1 MDKEIIYNSNMH
13 FEHQHWRS
21 ELFFWEDELKTFK
34 NRLSELVRRY
44 TSKDVL
50 VLLEHYQNQFIL
62 HGGVIDDLLEEIEV
76 HETQIA
82 GQSMIGRDALDTVL
96 VKKHLEFRNR
106 METQRQIYADL
117 KKEFFSFLTKDM

>member
-1 MDKEIIYNSNMH
+1 MEKEIIYNSNLH
-13 FEHQHWRS
+13 FEHEQWRR
-21 ELFFWEDELKTFK
+21 ELFFWVDELKTFK
-34 NRLSELVRRY
+34 NRLSELVSRY

-62 HGGVIDDLLEEIEV
+62 HGGIIDDLLEDIEV

-82 GQSMIGRDALDTVL
+82 GQSMKGKDVLDTVL
-96 VKKHLEFRNR
+96 VKKHLEFRNQ

-117 KKEFFSFLTKDM
+117 KKDFFRFLSKYM